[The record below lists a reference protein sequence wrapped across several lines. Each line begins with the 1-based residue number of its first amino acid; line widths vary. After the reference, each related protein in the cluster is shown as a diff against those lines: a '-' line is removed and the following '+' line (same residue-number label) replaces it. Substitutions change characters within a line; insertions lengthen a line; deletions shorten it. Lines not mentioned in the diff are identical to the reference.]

1 MILFTKRKNL
11 EGFIAPKLFNTGL
24 KLNNQGVILDS
35 KWNWKSY
42 IDNRIQKTSRAYWQG
57 HRAIEKTWGLKPKVV
72 Y

>member
-42 IDNRIQKTSRAYWQG
+42 IDNRIQKTSRAYWQS